1 MRTNCQAQPGLLET
15 LYGFG
20 LDAIQKTERAEK
32 NVNKL
37 SGSPG
42 KRNFLEAP
50 IIQGRLYLFGL
61 SFVQKTKKTE
71 QNVNEL
77 FGPPGKRSSLAFP
90 TPLGAFYI
98 YKNTHTYDFFL
109 LHLSFICKK
118 KLK

>member
-20 LDAIQKTERAEK
+20 LDAIQKTERIEK

-37 SGSPG
+37 SGFPG
-42 KRNFLEAP
+42 KRSFLASA
-50 IIQGRLYLFGL
+50 IIQGTLYVFGL

-77 FGPPGKRSSLAFP
+77 FGPPGKRSPLAFS
-90 TPLGAFYI
+90 TPLDSACF
-98 YKNTHTYDFFL
+98 
-109 LHLSFICKK
+109 
-118 KLK
+118 